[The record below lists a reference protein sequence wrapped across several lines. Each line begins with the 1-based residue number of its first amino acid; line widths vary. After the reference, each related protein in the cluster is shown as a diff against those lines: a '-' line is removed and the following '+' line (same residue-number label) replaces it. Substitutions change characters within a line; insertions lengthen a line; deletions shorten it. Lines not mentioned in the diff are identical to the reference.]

1 MQGIPK
7 LLREGHQVYKAKQKD
22 LGLVVA
28 LGPLPIS

>member
-1 MQGIPK
+1 MQGIK